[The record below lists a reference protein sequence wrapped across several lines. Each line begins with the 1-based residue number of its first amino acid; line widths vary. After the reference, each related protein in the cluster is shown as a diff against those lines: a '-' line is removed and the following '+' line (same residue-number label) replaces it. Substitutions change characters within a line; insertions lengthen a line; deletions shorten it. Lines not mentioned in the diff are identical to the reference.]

1 MDKEYASY
9 TAVDQKWVAQIPSH
23 WEMKRLKGVFAM
35 RKERNNPIQTD
46 FILSL
51 TAKQGVVPY
60 AEKEGTGGNKPKDDL
75 TQYNI
80 CRENDL
86 LVNCMNVVS
95 GAAGVSKYY
104 GAISPVYYA
113 FYPREDENIWYY
125 HYIFRLITFQ
135 RSLIGLG
142 KGILMHESD
151 EGVLTSVRMRIS
163 MNYLGNVMLPIP
175 PREEQD
181 QIVRY
186 LDWKVSEVNRLLAV
200 KKKQVSAYKELRKAV
215 IDQGILHGFR
225 ESVKKDSGVYWLGE
239 IPTEWEILPL
249 KRICRANASIADVV
263 KTKDDSELV
272 TFLPMENVTE
282 TGTIDCSIKKKISE
296 VRTGF
301 SSFAKGDVVVAKITP
316 CFENGKGAC
325 LDDLDT
331 DIGFGTTEFINLR
344 PSDKVLSE
352 YLYMITM
359 TRPFRKLGEEVMTGS
374 AGQKRVSVNYIKNFT
389 LGIPNVEEQKTILA
403 EIERRL
409 NQIDKAI
416 EIERENI
423 KNLQELKAR
432 IISDAV
438 TGRIDVRSVYIPEY
452 DYIEDQSDEEADGEY
467 IETEEQED

>member
-1 MDKEYASY
+1 MLVKEYASY
-9 TAVDQKWVAQIPSH
+9 TTVDQKWMTQIPSH
-23 WEMKRLKGVFAM
+23 WGMKRLKGVFAT

-75 TQYNI
+75 TLYNI

-95 GAAGVSKYY
+95 GAAGVSRYY

-142 KGILMHESD
+142 KGILMHESN

-163 MNYLGNVMLPIP
+163 MNYLGNVLLPIP
-175 PREEQD
+175 PRSEQD
-181 QIVRY
+181 QIVKY
-186 LDWKVSEVNRLLAV
+186 LNWKVSEVNRLISA
-200 KKKQVSAYKELRKAV
+200 KKKQVVAYAELRKAT
-215 IDQGILHGFR
+215 IDQGILHGFSKT
-225 ESVKKDSGVYWLGE
+225 EIKDSGVYWLGE
-239 IPTEWEILPL
+239 IPAAWEVFPL
-249 KRICRANASIADVV
+249 KRVCRANASITEDV
-263 KTKDDSELV
+263 KTMVDSDLV
-272 TFLPMENVTE
+272 TFLPMENVSE
-282 TGTIDCSIKKKISE
+282 TGEIDCSIKKKLAD
-296 VRTGF
+296 VRSGF

-331 DIGFGTTEFINLR
+331 NIGFGTTEFINLR
-344 PSDKVLSE
+344 PSGKVLSK

-359 TRPFRKLGEEVMTGS
+359 TRPFRKLGEEIMTGS
-374 AGQKRVSVNYIKNFT
+374 AGQKRVSVNFIKNFA
-389 LGIPNVEEQKTILA
+389 LGIPDVEEQKSILI
-403 EIERRL
+403 EIDRRL
-409 NQIDKAI
+409 AQIDKAI

-432 IISDAV
+432 IISDTV
-438 TGRIDVRSVYIPEY
+438 TGKIDVRNVDIPEFEY
-452 DYIEDQSDEEADGEY
+452 VEDFADDADDSNDV
-467 IETEEQED
+467 EEQED